1 MRIKEIPIGKRF
13 EVYGVEFYID
23 TVMGRG
29 TNYTCYCITDHKNL
43 CSRAKLETIAK
54 RIEERTN
61 K

>member
-13 EVYGVEFYID
+13 AVNGVEFYIE

-29 TNYTCYCITDHKNL
+29 MNYACYCITDHKNL
-43 CSRAKLETIAK
+43 CTRAKLETIVR
-54 RIEERTN
+54 RIDERT